1 MKAVEIT
8 IKGKTISHIK
18 VLHMDSWGDNEHEER
33 DCCYVVYDDYGEDG
47 QKMTDCVMYFSVWD
61 IESIELK

>member
-8 IKGKTISHIK
+8 INGKTISHIK

-33 DCCYVVYDDYGEDG
+33 DCWYVVYDGYGEDG
-47 QKMTDCVMYFSVWD
+47 QKNDRLCDVLFCLGY
-61 IESIELK
+61 

>member
-1 MKAVEIT
+1 MEIT
-8 IKGKTISHIK
+8 IKGNTISHIK

-47 QKMTDCVMYFSVWD
+47 
-61 IESIELK
+61 

>member
-1 MKAVEIT
+1 MARQYH
-8 IKGKTISHIK
+8 ISKCCIWIHG
-18 VLHMDSWGDNEHEER
+18 GDNEHEER

-61 IESIELK
+61 IENIELK